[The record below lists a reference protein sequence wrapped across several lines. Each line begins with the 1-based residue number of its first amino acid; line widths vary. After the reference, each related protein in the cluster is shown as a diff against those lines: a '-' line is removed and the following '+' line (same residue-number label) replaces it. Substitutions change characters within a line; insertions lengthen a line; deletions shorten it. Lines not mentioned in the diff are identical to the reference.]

1 MLWYIISNGLFPLE
15 KIFNQNKKLN
25 KNLQQTECKGKKRKG
40 RKRKESDLSDHLFD
54 IYIYIFVLKY
64 SCVNAFIAHRNAFMV
79 HSKRSFLEHS
89 SRRCLA
95 EIGFLQKESSH
106 YNFFWKFIHERLQFY
121 KIYNL
126 ELHQESSKEN
136 DWRLGSKILATL
148 ARLL

>member
-25 KNLQQTECKGKKRKG
+25 KNLQQTECKGKKKKKKKKK
-40 RKRKESDLSDHLFD
+40 RKRSFRSSFW
-54 IYIYIFVLKY
+54 YIYIFVLKY

>member
-1 MLWYIISNGLFPLE
+1 MQRKKEEKEEKEKKAIFQIIFLIH
-15 KIFNQNKKLN
+15 IF
-25 KNLQQTECKGKKRKG
+25 
-40 RKRKESDLSDHLFD
+40 F
-54 IYIYIFVLKY
+54 LKY
-64 SCVNAFIAHRNAFMV
+64 SCVNAFMVHRNAFMV

-136 DWRLGSKILATL
+136 DWRLGSKIFATL
-148 ARLL
+148 TRLL